1 MTFLKTGFNGAA
13 ALQPRKA
20 GRRRRPHAAG
30 PAASMG
36 PRLFSRGRGGLAVY
50 KTSEWLASMGPRLFS
65 RGRRHAETLYCG
77 CVELQ
82 WGRGSS
88 AAEGT
93 RTLTGCSI
101 CRTLQWGRG
110 SSAAEGTYRVHLR
123 VRSAASMGPRLFS
136 RGRMVRRRTA
146 VSSPSSFNGAAALQP
161 RKAMLA
167 RLRPAAPTGFN
178 GAAALQ
184 PRKDTTLD
192 PRTGEPKGF
201 NGAAA
206 LQPRKVPIWWVTKP
220 AIRCFNG
227 AAALQPRKDVDDEWS
242 LWDHLGFNGA
252 AALQPR
258 KVHPPLQTSCLV
270 SQLQWGRGSSAAEGF
285 LAGVADVLQVGF
297 NGAAALQP
305 RKARSSTSVADPLRA
320 SMGPR
325 LFSRGRSIFITR
337 SRARGQTI
345 VREHPA
351 GNARSASQHD
361 LQQCHKSFLRQ
372 EL

>member
-1 MTFLKTGFNGAA
+1 MLVLT
-13 ALQPRKA
+13 
-20 GRRRRPHAAG
+20 RRVG
-30 PAASMG
+30 
-36 PRLFSRGRGGLAVY
+36 
-50 KTSEWLASMGPRLFS
+50 ASMGPRLFS

-101 CRTLQWGRG
+101 CRTLQWGRGSSAAEGVADPVRRLPGVRASMGPRLFSRGRSLGQREAKASTPLQWGRGSSAAEGRPASGACRFARRSFNGAAALQPRKASWERPPSGIPAGFNGAAALQPRKAAGESVAAGKDKSFNGAAALQPRKGVPLCRFSSIGWVLLQWGRG

-206 LQPRKVPIWWVTKP
+206 LQPRKAGGGLRAAVWQPS
-220 AIRCFNG
+220 FNG
-227 AAALQPRKDVDDEWS
+227 AAALQPRK
-242 LWDHLGFNGA
+242 G
-252 AALQPR
+252 
-258 KVHPPLQTSCLV
+258 
-270 SQLQWGRGSSAAEGF
+270 
-285 LAGVADVLQVGF
+285 
-297 NGAAALQP
+297 
-305 RKARSSTSVADPLRA
+305 
-320 SMGPR
+320 
-325 LFSRGRSIFITR
+325 
-337 SRARGQTI
+337 
-345 VREHPA
+345 
-351 GNARSASQHD
+351 
-361 LQQCHKSFLRQ
+361 
-372 EL
+372 

>member
-1 MTFLKTGFNGAA
+1 MGPRLFSRGRVDRKRRVVNG
-13 ALQPRKA
+13 
-20 GRRRRPHAAG
+20 HD
-30 PAASMG
+30 ASMG
-36 PRLFSRGRGGLAVY
+36 PRLFSRGR
-50 KTSEWLASMGPRLFS
+50 
-65 RGRRHAETLYCG
+65 
-77 CVELQ
+77 
-82 WGRGSS
+82 
-88 AAEGT
+88 
-93 RTLTGCSI
+93 
-101 CRTLQWGRG
+101 
-110 SSAAEGTYRVHLR
+110 HLR
-123 VRSAASMGPRLFS
+123 QG
-136 RGRMVRRRTA
+136 
-146 VSSPSSFNGAAALQP
+146 GAAGSYS
-161 RKAMLA
+161 R
-167 RLRPAAPTGFN
+167 
-178 GAAALQ
+178 
-184 PRKDTTLD
+184 
-192 PRTGEPKGF
+192 
-201 NGAAA
+201 
-206 LQPRKVPIWWVTKP
+206 
-220 AIRCFNG
+220 
-227 AAALQPRKDVDDEWS
+227 
-242 LWDHLGFNGA
+242 FNGA

>member
-1 MTFLKTGFNGAA
+1 
-13 ALQPRKA
+13 
-20 GRRRRPHAAG
+20 
-30 PAASMG
+30 MG
-36 PRLFSRGRGGLAVY
+36 SP
-50 KTSEWLASMGPRLFS
+50 W
-65 RGRRHAETLYCG
+65 
-77 CVELQ
+77 
-82 WGRGSS
+82 
-88 AAEGT
+88 
-93 RTLTGCSI
+93 
-101 CRTLQWGRG
+101 LQWGRG
-110 SSAAEGTYRVHLR
+110 SSAAEGTYDKAALLEAIR
-123 VRSAASMGPRLFS
+123 ASMGPRLFS
-136 RGRMVRRRTA
+136 RGRETSVCRSYRPSTA
-146 VSSPSSFNGAAALQP
+146 SMGPRLFSRGRAARYGRVSG
-161 RKAMLA
+161 R
-167 RLRPAAPTGFN
+167 G
-178 GAAALQ
+178 
-184 PRKDTTLD
+184 
-192 PRTGEPKGF
+192 
-201 NGAAA
+201 
-206 LQPRKVPIWWVTKP
+206 
-220 AIRCFNG
+220 RC
-227 AAALQPRKDVDDEWS
+227 
-242 LWDHLGFNGA
+242 FNGA